1 MTKYKYIKMLWA
13 MLLVVL
19 MLTGCGTTTESSVDD
34 NTQSL
39 VSDTANN
46 DTVKQSETSKIEFA
60 FPNKS
65 EQDYYSLLNN
75 NSFKIYPYE
84 NGYLLNWGEEFYK
97 NGKVEFGE
105 YETTILKDAFSY
117 YNSEINDISLLL
129 NVSQGC
135 YITEKLSIMTVTG
148 STNGVFIDDINEQ
161 TLSVS
166 LPAGDKVAYTYANGY
181 IFVIIGQRLYQ
192 IDTTDYQVKELNVNA
207 TTKLLVYKEE
217 LYYINPQQ
225 DIEKYNINTAQTE
238 IVLEG
243 NFVDFTINGDSV
255 YVLDKDYTLSVF
267 DGDATK
273 KIKSLKNVVT
283 HLSVWKERL
292 FVVQEDED
300 NNKYYYYDISKDG
313 KILKNFSTKIYD
325 DPHCEAE

>member
-1 MTKYKYIKMLWA
+1 
-13 MLLVVL
+13 MLLVGL
-19 MLTGCGTTTESSVDD
+19 MLTGCGTTTDSSVDD
-34 NTQSL
+34 NTQSI
-39 VSDTANN
+39 VSDTAYN

-84 NGYLLNWGEEFYK
+84 NGYLLNWGDTIYK

-105 YETTILKDAFSY
+105 YETTILKDAFPY
-117 YNSEINDISLLL
+117 YNSEINDIFLLL

-135 YITEKLSIMTVTG
+135 YITEKLSIMTLIGPG
-148 STNGVFIDDINEQ
+148 SVESMDIKDIVND
-161 TLSVS
+161 LSHEIS
-166 LPAGDKVAYTYANGY
+166 LPAGEKVAYTYANGY

-225 DIEKYNINTAQTE
+225 DVEKYNINTDQTE

-243 NFVDFTINGDSV
+243 DFVDFTINGDSI
-255 YVLDKDYTLSVF
+255 YVLDKDYILSVF

-273 KIKSLKNVVT
+273 KIKSLKKVVT

-313 KILKNFSTKIYD
+313 KILKNFSTKIYA
-325 DPHCEAE
+325 DPHCEAN